1 MAYSKPQGKL
11 VKDLPAALEGEPVLI
26 FRGPKI
32 RKGQCVQVTVKNR
45 QVKYLVRYPR
55 RREKDQ
61 APTGGVTDP
70 DAPLPDVPPALE
82 PESASSDLIV
92 KARSPS
98 SSSSSSSPSCSRRRL
113 GSSSSSSSTGSSCC
127 CHSCCSSASSS
138 TTSSSHDG
146 DGSKEGDD
154 YEDSGGVGSTSS
166 CIGISSTGTGTAT
179 GTSSSSICTGIGI
192 GTGTDTGTVIGTSS
206 TTDTGTDT
214 GTYTGT
220 GISGTDTGT
229 STGTGSSSTATA
241 TSSSSTSTATG
252 NVTGTSSTVTGTS
265 SSGTGTSSSSTGT
278 GTGTGTGTSGSG
290 SGSSADSTA
299 SSTSKCSSL
308 EVAMPLWIPSGSTGR
323 GVPSSGALE
332 SGPLSVFVVEDWKYE
347 WVSEGCVF
355 RYSVTHVQDSDTAL
369 QMAAKREQL
378 EDCPGTSTESSDKST
393 QVKDDSTWWGTVM
406 QWPCKRKRGRELK
419 RGRPGVKVVDP
430 EQKYLSRL
438 EEVQI
443 QLPKGLKPLLVED
456 WLLVT
461 LEKKLF
467 TLPARKS
474 VASILMEYTTF
485 QQNYGTSSKK
495 RTVNEL
501 MAGLQNYF
509 DVMLVNQLLYE
520 FEKPQYADLMASYPT
535 LMLSQIYGGAHL
547 LRLFPQMGPMLACTP
562 LSESSL
568 YVLQNH
574 LQDFLQYLALE
585 PSRLFSASTDYQEAT
600 AEYQK
605 RVG

>member
-179 GTSSSSICTGIGI
+179 
-192 GTGTDTGTVIGTSS
+192 
-206 TTDTGTDT
+206 
-214 GTYTGT
+214 
-220 GISGTDTGT
+220 
-229 STGTGSSSTATA
+229 
-241 TSSSSTSTATG
+241 
-252 NVTGTSSTVTGTS
+252 
-265 SSGTGTSSSSTGT
+265 
-278 GTGTGTGTSGSG
+278 
-290 SGSSADSTA
+290 
-299 SSTSKCSSL
+299 
-308 EVAMPLWIPSGSTGR
+308 
-323 GVPSSGALE
+323 
-332 SGPLSVFVVEDWKYE
+332 VEDWKYE